1 MSGKLTVEVVH
12 SKSLKQMASAEFSS
26 SGSISDV
33 KDLVARQKPNLY
45 VSRQSLREEQ
55 AGKNIKDDIKLETLN
70 THDGVLKL
78 YLKDLGPQ
86 VGWTTVFLTEY
97 AGPLFIYLIFYF
109 RPSFIYG
116 TKLAKQHQV
125 VHIACACWVFH
136 YAKRLFETV
145 FVHRFS
151 NATMPVRNIFKNS
164 LYYWGFAAYVAY
176 YINHPLYTLPAF
188 GDKQVYLSLALFAFN
203 ELGNLS
209 VHIALRNLRPEG
221 SKVRKIP
228 FPTSNPFTLLFNF
241 VSCPN
246 YSYEIGSWIAFS
258 VMTQSLP
265 ALLFTFAGGY
275 QMTLWAMG
283 KHRNYRKEFE
293 KYPRGRKSIIPFLV

>member
-1 MSGKLTVEVVH
+1 MTNILTVEVLH
-12 SKSLKQMASAEFSS
+12 AKSQKQIASVELDENQN
-26 SGSISDV
+26 ISDV
-33 KDLVARQKPNLY
+33 KKAVALQKPKLY
-45 VSRQSLREEQ
+45 VTRQSIRPEST
-55 AGKNIKDDIKLETLN
+55 GKNMKDDVQLSTLN
-70 THDGVLKL
+70 ISSNHVTL

-109 RPSFIYG
+109 RPECIYG
-116 TKLAKQHQV
+116 HKVAKMAQV

-151 NATMPVRNIFKNS
+151 NATMPITNIFKNS
-164 LYYWGFAAYVAY
+164 CYYWGFAAFVAY
-176 YINHPLYTLPAF
+176 YVNHPLYTPPTF
-188 GDKQVYLSLALFAFN
+188 GTKQVYLGLAAFVFC

-209 VHIALRNLRPEG
+209 IHIALRMLRPEG

-228 FPTSNPFTLLFNF
+228 FPTANPLTMLFNF

-246 YSYEIGSWIAFS
+246 YTYEIGSWVAFT
-258 VMTQSLP
+258 VMTQCLP
-265 ALLFTFAGGY
+265 AGLFTLAGAY
-275 QMTLWAMG
+275 QMTMWAIG

-293 KYPRGRKSIIPFLV
+293 KYPRGRKSIFPFLI